1 MKYLK
6 SFEDIIG
13 KKDDIGILS
22 DLFLEFN
29 EKWGLEV
36 YMNEKGMG
44 DDIFQIQKFD
54 KFLMIDV
61 KPYFLAYV
69 TIRKTNQTR
78 EFRNDLQNVI
88 SRIQKFGYE
97 VSPSDI
103 NSASF
108 GTPMQTINIDGRLK
122 DPYYFFMIWESKEVS
137 ESFWSDRIGLKKK
150 RNKDDD
156 EYDRIFNN
164 GNIKYDDETPDGHRP
179 LMQDEINDIKDL
191 FVEYEEKWISDKLIS
206 TQELSWNEKKVD
218 KGEISIEIPIEV
230 RDEFKN
236 IYKDL
241 RPYVS
246 RLKSFGFTTEE
257 GIRHNP
263 FTFQPYYYI
272 DIYSIC
278 D

>member
-6 SFEDIIG
+6 SFEG
-13 KKDDIGILS
+13 TKEIL
-22 DLFLEFN
+22 
-29 EKWGLEV
+29 K
-36 YMNEKGMG
+36 
-44 DDIFQIQKFD
+44 
-54 KFLMIDV
+54 
-61 KPYFLAYV
+61 
-69 TIRKTNQTR
+69 
-78 EFRNDLQNVI
+78 
-88 SRIQKFGYE
+88 
-97 VSPSDI
+97 
-103 NSASF
+103 
-108 GTPMQTINIDGRLK
+108 
-122 DPYYFFMIWESKEVS
+122 
-137 ESFWSDRIGLKKK
+137 ESFWKKK
-150 RNKDDD
+150 KSKDDE

-278 D
+278 G